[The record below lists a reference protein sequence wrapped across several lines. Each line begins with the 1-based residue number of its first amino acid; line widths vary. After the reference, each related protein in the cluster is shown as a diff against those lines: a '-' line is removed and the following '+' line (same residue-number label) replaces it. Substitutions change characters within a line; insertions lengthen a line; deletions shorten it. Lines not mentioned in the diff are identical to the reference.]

1 MQWNK
6 WCDLNYMDPDVNL
19 YHVAHRIPANGFLKC
34 KLIHILQE
42 ELDGLAAN
50 YPDRFKIYYVL
61 NQVSRISFVAH
72 PCSLSL
78 SLSQYICVCYLSS
91 SFVVKISFLRND
103 WFSF

>member
-61 NQVSRISFVAH
+61 NQVGLRSCLVHLFLFTFCFASLNSCCSFQERFK
-72 PCSLSL
+72 LL
-78 SLSQYICVCYLSS
+78 
-91 SFVVKISFLRND
+91 
-103 WFSF
+103 